1 MSLLYLLLLNSHP
14 FFFFFFLMIRRP
26 PRSTLFPYTTLFR
39 SGNDR
44 HLRQTGRGD
53 TRHRRAAVAGRCA
66 MTRDVWHQQ
75 LESYLALRR
84 ALGFTMRPE
93 ERLLRDF
100 VTYLDTLRDVTSVAQ
115 VAVEWSIAT
124 AGTNHARRLSVVRGF
139 LTMARATDPCI
150 DVPGRGLLRT
160 GRRPTPHLFT
170 RDEILALMTAASAL
184 GPRDALRP

>member
-1 MSLLYLLLLNSHP
+1 
-14 FFFFFFLMIRRP
+14 
-26 PRSTLFPYTTLFR
+26 
-39 SGNDR
+39 
-44 HLRQTGRGD
+44 
-53 TRHRRAAVAGRCA
+53 
-66 MTRDVWHQQ
+66 MTCELWHQQ

-100 VTYLDTLRDVTSVAQ
+100 GTYLDKRSDAPSVAQ
-115 VAVEWSIAT
+115 GAVEWSTAT
-124 AGTNHARRLSVVRGF
+124 AGVSHARRLSIVRGF

-170 RDEILALMTAASAL
+170 PDEILALMHAAHAMGRGTPFAL
-184 GPRDALRP
+184 TPSRP